1 MAHDR
6 GFRCIE
12 LHVDSRVVVNSLKN
26 NMKGV
31 LEDGDFCN
39 ILLDCLRWIGRLEI
53 VTHNGRQTS
62 LLIPWQIWDAMEDG
76 GGSLIIYGML
86 DICC

>member
-6 GFRCIE
+6 GFRRIE
-12 LHVDSRVVVNSLKN
+12 LQVDSHVVVNSLKN

-39 ILLDCLRWIGRLEI
+39 ILLDFLRWIGRLEI
-53 VTHNGRQTS
+53 VTHNVRQTS
-62 LLIPWQIWDAMEDG
+62 LLMPWQIWDALFMA
-76 GGSLIIYGML
+76 
-86 DICC
+86 C